1 MLPRDIHT
9 FLLPFYVLFLCAVC
23 IFFKEFCERLVLFT
37 VYFFPFH
44 MPHKY
49 FFSYCVCF
57 WHVNESVTWMCPW
70 RWLEIFV
77 RVFEFSKGHHSPQE
91 RNKNEEN
98 NVYSKFLFISSKK
111 SMKWRKFNHYRLF
124 LILSSFLIRTR
135 AKSKLKSWQVISNGI
150 LFKHSLIRTKIS
162 REGEWTS
169 LWIAISSF
177 LNVGCRR
184 YSFAKKV
191 HNTHIKFKRN

>member
-1 MLPRDIHT
+1 MCCFCVRCVFSSRNSVKDL
-9 FLLPFYVLFLCAVC
+9 FYLLYIFSLFICLTN
-23 IFFKEFCERLVLFT
+23 IF
-37 VYFFPFH
+37 
-44 MPHKY
+44 
-49 FFSYCVCF
+49 SCF
-57 WHVNESVTWMCPW
+57 WHVNESVTWMRPW

-124 LILSSFLIRTR
+124 LILSSFLIWTP
-135 AKSKLKSWQVISNGI
+135 AQSKLKNWQVIPNGI
-150 LFKHSLIRTKIS
+150 ILKHSLIRTKIS

-177 LNVGCRR
+177 LNVVRRR